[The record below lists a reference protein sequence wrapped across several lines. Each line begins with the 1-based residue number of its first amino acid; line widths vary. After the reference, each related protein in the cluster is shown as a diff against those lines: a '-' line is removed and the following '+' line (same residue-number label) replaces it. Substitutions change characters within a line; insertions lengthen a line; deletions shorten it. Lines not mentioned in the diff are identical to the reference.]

1 MAIAGKEVT
10 RLIGRPI
17 DSLSITERR
26 EAAGHF
32 AALEIYTPQ
41 TVPLR
46 RIEAIGKTADECVR
60 QLAGRG
66 LDPSQFEFVLIR
78 PAY

>member
-1 MAIAGKEVT
+1 MAIAGKDIT
-10 RLIGRPI
+10 RLIGRLI
-17 DSLSITERR
+17 DSLSILERR
-26 EAAGHF
+26 QAAGQF

-41 TVPLR
+41 TLPVR
-46 RIEAIGKTADECVR
+46 RIEAIGGSAQECVR

-66 LDPSQFEFVLIR
+66 LDPSHFEFVLIR